1 LVTKKAKV
9 TIYIDPELEKLV
21 RIAAIQDE
29 KRFGTWVEEAFQDR
43 LDKRRKERKKS

>member
-1 LVTKKAKV
+1 LATKKAKV
-9 TIYIDPELEKLV
+9 TIYIDPELEKSI

-29 KRFGTWVEEAFQDR
+29 KRFGTWVEEAFEDR